1 MGRLGKVRRSLAAT
15 GTTRLTPVLVARTG
29 TTQRRTRTTTS
40 GRASAVMTQ
49 IYRSVNATALWA
61 DCSKCGQPIL
71 SSFGKHA
78 SGFGITLSKPL
89 KGAAGLHGQK
99 I

>member
-1 MGRLGKVRRSLAAT
+1 MARGLKLDRVKGRLGKVRRSLAAT

-61 DCSKCGQPIL
+61 DYSKCGQPIL
-71 SSFGKHA
+71 SSFGEYA
-78 SGFGITLSKPL
+78 SGFGITLSK
-89 KGAAGLHGQK
+89 
-99 I
+99 